1 MESSQDKMV
10 KALRNLP
17 PRQPRGSPGNLIR
30 AFMLPFLLKGMAP
43 EEARQAAV
51 EKAKEMLGEI
61 IKEAKC

>member
-1 MESSQDKMV
+1 MKPISDEMV
-10 KALRNLP
+10 RALRNLP

-30 AFMLPFLLKGMAP
+30 AFMLPFLLKGMSK

-61 IKEAKC
+61 IKEAK